1 MEKICKECLISKT
14 LDQFREQRKSCKK
27 CSNKKTNDRNKLI
40 NQGLLLVNDKNIFDE
55 ININKKCTKC
65 DETKNINDFRHGRSY
80 CKNCENKKTV
90 INRLKKKEEA
100 LNDTKNSKIC
110 IKCDIEKI
118 NTNFSKTGGNI
129 CNDCDREYHRSRHNG
144 LLDIKKVIINDNN
157 EKQCSKCDTF
167 KQLDNYINGNNM
179 CHECRKSYYT
189 DYFKNNIIAK
199 IKNNLGTHMRTYF
212 KKENATFNYINLEK
226 NLFRKWFEFLYSY
239 DEYINDE
246 NHGSYWEIDHVVPC
260 KLFDMSNLE
269 EIKLCYNWKNL
280 QCLSAYLN
288 CKKNKYII
296 YGYILKQEIIVRKF
310 NKIHNIESENEINK
324 YYSRICAMIY
334 KN

>member
-1 MEKICKECLISKT
+1 
-14 LDQFREQRKSCKK
+14 
-27 CSNKKTNDRNKLI
+27 
-40 NQGLLLVNDKNIFDE
+40 
-55 ININKKCTKC
+55 
-65 DETKNINDFRHGRSY
+65 
-80 CKNCENKKTV
+80 
-90 INRLKKKEEA
+90 
-100 LNDTKNSKIC
+100 
-110 IKCDIEKI
+110 
-118 NTNFSKTGGNI
+118 
-129 CNDCDREYHRSRHNG
+129 
-144 LLDIKKVIINDNN
+144 
-157 EKQCSKCDTF
+157 
-167 KQLDNYINGNNM
+167 
-179 CHECRKSYYT
+179 
-189 DYFKNNIIAK
+189 
-199 IKNNLGTHMRTYF
+199 MRTYF

-269 EIKLCYNWKNL
+269 EIKLCYNWKIL

-324 YYSRICAMIY
+324 YYSRICAMICM
-334 KN
+334 N